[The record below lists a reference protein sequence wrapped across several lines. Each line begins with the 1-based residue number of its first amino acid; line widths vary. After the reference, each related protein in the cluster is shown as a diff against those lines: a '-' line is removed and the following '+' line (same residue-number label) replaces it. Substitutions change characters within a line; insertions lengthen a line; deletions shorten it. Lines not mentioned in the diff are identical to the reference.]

1 MRVIDEDGNQLGILS
16 RQEALQAARDAEL
29 DLVEISPNAN
39 PPVAKIIDW
48 GKYNYQKTKQLQ
60 KSKKNAKTSDLKQM
74 RFGLKISDHDISV
87 KLKKVLSFLEDGDK
101 VRISVIFRG
110 RELAHKE
117 IGFALM
123 EKIINIIG
131 EAAVIDQQPQ
141 FAGRQISAVVRS
153 NNAKVKK
160 P

>member
-1 MRVIDEDGNQLGILS
+1 
-16 RQEALQAARDAEL
+16 
-29 DLVEISPNAN
+29 
-39 PPVAKIIDW
+39 
-48 GKYNYQKTKQLQ
+48 
-60 KSKKNAKTSDLKQM
+60 M